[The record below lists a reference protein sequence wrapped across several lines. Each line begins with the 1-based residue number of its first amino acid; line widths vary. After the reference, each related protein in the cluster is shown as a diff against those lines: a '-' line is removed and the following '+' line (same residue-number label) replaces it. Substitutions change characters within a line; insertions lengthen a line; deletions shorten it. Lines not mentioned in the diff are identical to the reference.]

1 MILGNF
7 KLYKKLII
15 KDKFINKFAGNK
27 IKMLVIGEITENC
40 LNIKPV
46 TGNVKSAVEILM
58 EISET
63 IYLNKF
69 DLLLLNF
76 LYKKFFIGSYKN
88 IIPSVDRKL
97 SHSEML
103 MAEFGLNK
111 QIKNTARP
119 KEFRLSGF
127 LKKVFPIK
135 YIIIIIPDFEADG
148 VKQVIAINN
157 KIPMQEKTADSF
169 SDIFNFL
176 KSHVKKLEII
186 AKCVPEVA
194 IK

>member
-1 MILGNF
+1 MTFEKF
-7 KLYKKLII
+7 KLYKKLIV

-76 LYKKFFIGSYKN
+76 LYKNFFIGSYKN

-148 VKQVIAINN
+148 AKQVIAINN
-157 KIPMQEKTADSF
+157 KIPMQEKIAEIF
-169 SDIFNFL
+169 CDIFNFL
-176 KSHVKKLEII
+176 KIHIKNSENI
-186 AKCVPEVA
+186 ATCIPEVA
-194 IK
+194 KI

>member
-1 MILGNF
+1 MTFEKF
-7 KLYKKLII
+7 KLYKKLIV

-27 IKMLVIGEITENC
+27 IKMLVIGEIKENC

-63 IYLNKF
+63 TYLNKF

-103 MAEFGLNK
+103 IAEFGLNRH
-111 QIKNTARP
+111 IKKIDRP
-119 KEFRLSGF
+119 SELRLSDF
-127 LKKVFPIK
+127 LKKAFPNK
-135 YIIIIIPDFEADG
+135 YIIIITPDLETDG
-148 VKQVIAINN
+148 VKQVIAIND

-169 SDIFNFL
+169 SDIFSFL
-176 KSHVKKLEII
+176 KSHIKKLEII
-186 AKCVPEVA
+186 AKCIPEVA
-194 IK
+194 KK